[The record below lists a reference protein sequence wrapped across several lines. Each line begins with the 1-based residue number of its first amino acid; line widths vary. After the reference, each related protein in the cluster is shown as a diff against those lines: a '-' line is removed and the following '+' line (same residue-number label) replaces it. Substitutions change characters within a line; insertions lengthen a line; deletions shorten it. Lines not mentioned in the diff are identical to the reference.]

1 MQLWYVGKWGQVK
14 KVETLVDS
22 RLAVQPWRVNY
33 DKIGRYMR
41 AADKVK
47 HSSRVVMR
55 LQSYLVC
62 RDSRLGQNLK
72 KKTLTNLKIDGSEFC
87 NLLPWTVEAQVL
99 RPGQWTVPSLGFFP
113 DDDRIN
119 LKARIADYIW
129 LR

>member
-1 MQLWYVGKWGQVK
+1 MRVGLTINVK
-14 KVETLVDS
+14 SYAVVMCGEMRPAEESGNS

-87 NLLPWTVEAQVL
+87 NLLP
-99 RPGQWTVPSLGFFP
+99 
-113 DDDRIN
+113 
-119 LKARIADYIW
+119 
-129 LR
+129 